1 MNNNEHTLLLEW
13 MKYCEIQSECQD
25 VCRLRVTYMNYALLF
40 PAVILS
46 TVSGSANI
54 GVGSSN
60 SDSCNNSQSVLTI
73 IFGTMSLISA
83 ALYTFIRTT
92 MLPEKAKEHAFYSD
106 EYQKLAQEI
115 KLQIATH
122 SHAYRNQTEFVKQCK
137 RNLDY
142 LIDKAPI
149 VDGSILKRITKKY
162 NDNIISRID
171 AGVQVVISDDTP
183 NTITPNTII
192 PINIP
197 DLSTQQPT
205 ISNQHVISNS

>member
-1 MNNNEHTLLLEW
+1 MNNIDERVLLLEW
-13 MKYCEIQSECQD
+13 QKYCEIQSECQD
-25 VCRLRVTYMNYALLF
+25 ICRVRSNYMNYALLF

-60 SDSCNNSQSVLTI
+60 SESCNNSQSTLTI

-92 MLPEKAKEHAFYSD
+92 MLPEKAKEFAFYSD

-115 KLQIATH
+115 RLQLATH

-142 LIDKAPI
+142 LIDKAPV
-149 VDGSILKRITKKY
+149 VDSSITKKVTQKY
-162 NDNIISRID
+162 EDKNRMQKD
-171 AGVQVVISDDTP
+171 AQVQVIVGELP
-183 NTITPNTII
+183 NE
-192 PINIP
+192 NIA
-197 DLSTQQPT
+197 
-205 ISNQHVISNS
+205 V